1 MFKLEIKDNIY
12 RYIDTNSNNKIEI
25 QLNLDPILDCNFRYS
40 NEYLLS
46 NFDLLKYAVEDI
58 KQKHN
63 SLTYISKY
71 NNEKLYNNLEILGL
85 KIKLYDYVIPF
96 MGINNANYLEE
107 PNQIKEAQKYIL
119 KKLNK
124 KTKIN
129 SKHLNDDFI
138 HYTEKI
144 FDIEKYKYTIK
155 IIKEE
160 DIIKGAVEY
169 FVTDKVYIRNIYAD
183 NTKFLKDIIDSLLKF
198 KQSIFLSCMFIDKE
212 LLTVIKEYKGILE
225 YTYFI
230 WKEEK

>member
-12 RYIDTNSNNKIEI
+12 KYIDTNCNNKIEI
-25 QLNLDPILDCNFRYS
+25 QLNLDPILDCNLRYS

-58 KQKHN
+58 KQRHN

-124 KTKIN
+124 KAKIN

-144 FDIEKYKYTIK
+144 FDIEKDKYTIK

-183 NTKFLKDIIDSLLKF
+183 NTEFLKDIIDSLLKF
-198 KQSIFLSCMFIDKE
+198 KQSISLSCMFIDKE

>member
-12 RYIDTNSNNKIEI
+12 KYIDTNCNNKIEI
-25 QLNLDPILDCNFRYS
+25 QLNLDPILDCNFKYS
-40 NEYLLS
+40 DEYLLN

-58 KQKHN
+58 KQRHN

-119 KKLNK
+119 RKLNK
-124 KTKIN
+124 KAKIN

-144 FDIEKYKYTIK
+144 FDIEKDKYTIK

-198 KQSIFLSCMFIDKE
+198 KQGISLSCMFIDKE

>member
-25 QLNLDPILDCNFRYS
+25 QLNLDPILDCNLRYS

-63 SLTYISKY
+63 NLTYISKY

-144 FDIEKYKYTIK
+144 FDIEKDKYTIK

-198 KQSIFLSCMFIDKE
+198 KQGISLSCMFIDKE

>member
-63 SLTYISKY
+63 NLTYISKY

-144 FDIEKYKYTIK
+144 FDIEKDKYTIK

-198 KQSIFLSCMFIDKE
+198 KQGISLSCMFIDKE

>member
-1 MFKLEIKDNIY
+1 
-12 RYIDTNSNNKIEI
+12 
-25 QLNLDPILDCNFRYS
+25 
-40 NEYLLS
+40 
-46 NFDLLKYAVEDI
+46 
-58 KQKHN
+58 
-63 SLTYISKY
+63 
-71 NNEKLYNNLEILGL
+71 
-85 KIKLYDYVIPF
+85 

-144 FDIEKYKYTIK
+144 FDIEKDKYTIK

-169 FVTDKVYIRNIYAD
+169 FVTDKVYIRNIYAG

-198 KQSIFLSCMFIDKE
+198 KQGISLSCMFIDKE

>member
-1 MFKLEIKDNIY
+1 
-12 RYIDTNSNNKIEI
+12 
-25 QLNLDPILDCNFRYS
+25 
-40 NEYLLS
+40 
-46 NFDLLKYAVEDI
+46 
-58 KQKHN
+58 
-63 SLTYISKY
+63 
-71 NNEKLYNNLEILGL
+71 
-85 KIKLYDYVIPF
+85 

-119 KKLNK
+119 RKLNK
-124 KTKIN
+124 KAKIN

-144 FDIEKYKYTIK
+144 FDIEKDKYTIK

-198 KQSIFLSCMFIDKE
+198 KQGISLSCMFIDKE

>member
-58 KQKHN
+58 KQRHN

-119 KKLNK
+119 RKLNK
-124 KTKIN
+124 KAKIN

-144 FDIEKYKYTIK
+144 FDIEKDKYTIK

-198 KQSIFLSCMFIDKE
+198 KQGISLSCMFIDKE